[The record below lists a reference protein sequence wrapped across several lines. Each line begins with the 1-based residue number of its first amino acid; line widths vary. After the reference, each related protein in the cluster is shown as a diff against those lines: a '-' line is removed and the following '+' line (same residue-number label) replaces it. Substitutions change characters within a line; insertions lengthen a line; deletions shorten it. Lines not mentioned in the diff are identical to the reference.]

1 MRCCLAGFLGSMIT
15 GAVGL
20 SRGTLRTVGGQL
32 EACTSLR
39 LSLPTPF
46 NLLFRQE
53 AAVSLLRRRVT
64 RIVSD
69 GILTVSSIGLAL
81 RLILRTR
88 LTLNRLT
95 LFRKP

>member
-15 GAVGL
+15 GAISLDRGPL
-20 SRGTLRTVGGQL
+20 STLGFQL
-32 EACTSLR
+32 GRWICLPSSA
-39 LSLPTPF
+39 PTPF
-46 NLLFRQE
+46 NLRFRQE

-64 RIVSD
+64 RMASN

-81 RLILRTR
+81 RRILRTR